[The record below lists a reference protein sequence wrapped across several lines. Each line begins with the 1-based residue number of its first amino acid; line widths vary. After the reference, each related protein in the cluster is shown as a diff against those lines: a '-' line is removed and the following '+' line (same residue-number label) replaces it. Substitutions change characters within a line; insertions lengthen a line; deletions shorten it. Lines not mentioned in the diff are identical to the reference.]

1 MGHRFLACFS
11 PILLQGG
18 TGSHH
23 LETGPPLQQYGDI
36 LPYFEGRVWKGAQ
49 GAWENQKGCGDFD
62 LNDSHHPSTTLH
74 AFIDLAHRLAH
85 RLARSVGGIAHKSSL
100 CTPPVSPD
108 ILLRVS

>member
-1 MGHRFLACFS
+1 MFS

-18 TGSHH
+18 PALTT

-85 RLARSVGGIAHKSSL
+85 RLARSAAGNRSQKF
-100 CTPPVSPD
+100 
-108 ILLRVS
+108 